1 MNALHR
7 LSDLL
12 LIREHERGL
21 VLHYVLLF
29 FLLGA
34 GLALGRGSVDALFLK
49 RFGFEYLPLMYG
61 VLSVF
66 MATLSLGYA
75 AWVDRLPSER
85 FFQILLGLL
94 AAMLVGCWALMQF
107 EEMRGVYPFYFL
119 LYELASELLLL
130 HATLYMCQNLETQ
143 QLKRLSPLIFAG
155 AQAGTMSGGLFLALT
170 ARAVGVTNMLLV
182 WMALIGAC
190 TALLYGRHRRI
201 GISPFFSPGRK
212 GRGGLRQAIDQVTT
226 GVRFFRR
233 SDLARASSFA
243 LFFMV
248 MAFFIMSYAV
258 SRIYAQTFPDADALG
273 SFYGWLTAFT
283 SASALLI
290 QLIVTNRLLQ
300 RFGVKKVNFVF
311 PAAAVLSYAALL
323 ASFTLPSAIL
333 ASITKDAINPA
344 VRRPARNLYQ
354 NALQESM
361 QGRIRALSVALV
373 MPAALLAVSVLLAL
387 AQRSFEPA
395 YFLAAG
401 FAACLLYVFFKLRVN
416 RAYDSTLMATLRER
430 LFLPRHALAKITA
443 DGGRELYRE
452 LVRGAQSADEE
463 VSLAYAHLLVEA
475 FPDRAAPVILRRM
488 ESGSI
493 AFRDKSLHSLADCGG
508 NFSGALLGL
517 LDIADDD
524 RLRAKLLNML
534 FARREPSAMDRVAP
548 CLAAANPEQVAAGIR
563 GVYSYGIAELEPEA
577 HRQWERLLTGT
588 TENELI
594 AGLTLLAHRPDSVL
608 SSHLPRLLT
617 HDCLPVCKAALDA
630 LAQLPVD
637 AVPNVESV
645 LQRLYDAGDVGV
657 REACVHSYRALPRE
671 SRRSRCFEALEDG
684 HPRVREAALGL
695 LLGGDAA
702 EIDEM
707 VAWLSGN
714 RGSPRAQQAALDA
727 LSERQPPREVLA
739 RLADAKVQDAE
750 IYAAIAAQLAR
761 ERPDPPDAEKLLR
774 IVLGERRAQMIDLA
788 LAAMGNLEN
797 PLDVATI
804 RAGLASADR
813 RFRGQAA
820 EALRGLGNR
829 ALAERLGRLLDGA
842 TGPAAAFAG
851 TREAMAWLDKS
862 ADAWLAECAR
872 HAAPA
877 GGY

>member
-1 MNALHR
+1 MKPLHR

-94 AAMLVGCWALMQF
+94 AAMLVGCWALMHVQA
-107 EEMRGVYPFYFL
+107 MRGVYPFYFL

-130 HATLYMCQNLETQ
+130 HATLYMGQNLETQ

-155 AQAGTMSGGLFLALT
+155 AQAGTMSGGLFLALS
-170 ARAVGVTNMLLV
+170 AKAVGVTNMLLV
-182 WMALIGAC
+182 WTALIGAC
-190 TALLYGRHRRI
+190 TALLYLRHRRI

-212 GRGGLRQAIDQVTT
+212 GRGGLRQSIDQVTT

-233 SDLARASSFA
+233 SELARASSFA

-258 SRIYAQTFPDADALG
+258 SRIYAKAFPDADALG

-283 SASALLI
+283 SGSALLI
-290 QLIVTNRLLQ
+290 QLLVTNRLLQ
-300 RFGVKKVNFVF
+300 RFGVKTVNFVF
-311 PAAAVLSYAALL
+311 PTAAILSYAALL

-333 ASITKDAINPA
+333 ASVTKDAINPA

-387 AQRSFEPA
+387 AQRSFQPS
-395 YFLAAG
+395 YFLVAG
-401 FAACLLYVFFKLRVN
+401 LAACLLYGYFKLRVN

-430 LFLPRHALAKITA
+430 LFLPRHTLAEITA
-443 DGGRELYRE
+443 DGGHELYRE
-452 LVRGAQSADEE
+452 LVRGAQSPDED
-463 VSLAYAHLLVEA
+463 VSLAYAHLLAEA
-475 FPDRAAPVILRRM
+475 FPERAAPVILRRM

-493 AFRDKSLHSLADCGG
+493 AFRDESLRALAGCVG
-508 NFSGALLGL
+508 NFSGALLRL

-524 RLRAKLLNML
+524 RLRARLLDLL
-534 FARREPSAMDRVAP
+534 FAQREPGAQDRVAA
-548 CLAAANPEQVAAGIR
+548 CLAAANPELVAAGVR

-577 HRQWERLLTGT
+577 HRQWDRLLTGT
-588 TENELI
+588 AETELI
-594 AGLTLLAHRPDSVL
+594 AGLALLAHRPDSAL
-608 SSHLPRLLT
+608 SRHLPRLLA
-617 HDCLPVCKAALDA
+617 HDRLPVCKAALDA
-630 LAQLPVD
+630 LARLPVD
-637 AVPNVESV
+637 AVPNVEAV
-645 LQRLYDAGDVGV
+645 LKRLYDTGSVDVRV
-657 REACVHSYRALPRE
+657 ACVHSYRTLPQE
-671 SRRSRCFEALEDG
+671 TSRRRCFEALEDA
-684 HPRVREAALGL
+684 HPQVRDAALAL
-695 LLGGDAA
+695 LLDGGDGAVA
-702 EIDEM
+702 EM
-707 VAWLSGN
+707 VDWLSGN
-714 RGSPRAQQAALDA
+714 RASPRAQLAALDA
-727 LSERQPPREVLA
+727 LSERQPPRELLA
-739 RLADAKVQDAE
+739 RLAEAKVHNAE
-750 IYAAIAAQLAR
+750 MYAAIAALLAR
-761 ERPDPPDAEKLLR
+761 ERPDPDDAEKLLS
-774 IVLGERRAQMIDLA
+774 ILLGERRAQMIDLA

-820 EALRGLGNR
+820 EALRGLR
-829 ALAERLGRLLDGA
+829 HRTLAERLGRLLDGA
-842 TGPAAAFAG
+842 TGPAATFAG
-851 TREAMAWLDKS
+851 TREAIAWLDQS

-872 HAAPA
+872 HAARA
-877 GGY
+877 H

>member
-1 MNALHR
+1 MKLLHR
-7 LSDLL
+7 LSGLL

-94 AAMLVGCWALMQF
+94 AAMLVGCWALMHV
-107 EEMRGVYPFYFL
+107 EAMRGVYPFYFL

-130 HATLYMCQNLETQ
+130 HATLYMGQNLETQ

-155 AQAGTMSGGLFLALT
+155 AQAGTMSGGLFLALS
-170 ARAVGVTNMLLV
+170 AKAVGVTNMLLV
-182 WMALIGAC
+182 WTALIGAC
-190 TALLYGRHRRI
+190 TALLYLRHRRI

-212 GRGGLRQAIDQVTT
+212 GRGGLRQSIEQVTT

-233 SDLARASSFA
+233 SELARASSFA

-258 SRIYAQTFPDADALG
+258 SRIYAKAFPDADALG

-283 SASALLI
+283 SGSALLI
-290 QLIVTNRLLQ
+290 QLLVTNRLLQ
-300 RFGVKKVNFVF
+300 RFGVKTVNFVF
-311 PAAAVLSYAALL
+311 PSAAIVSYAALL
-323 ASFTLPSAIL
+323 SSFTLPSAIL

-387 AQRSFEPA
+387 AQRSFQPV
-395 YFLAAG
+395 YFLVAG
-401 FAACLLYVFFKLRVN
+401 LAACLLYGYFKLRVN

-430 LFLPRHALAKITA
+430 LFLPRHALAEITA
-443 DGGRELYRE
+443 DGGHELYRE
-452 LVRGAQSADEE
+452 LVRGAQSPDED
-463 VSLAYAHLLVEA
+463 VSLAYAHLLAEA
-475 FPDRAAPVILRRM
+475 FPKRAAPVILRRM
-488 ESGSI
+488 ESSSI
-493 AFRDKSLHSLADCGG
+493 AHRDESLRALAGCVGD
-508 NFSGALLGL
+508 FSGPLLRL

-524 RLRAKLLNML
+524 GLRAKLLDVL
-534 FARREPSAMDRVAP
+534 FAQCEPSAKDRVAA
-548 CLAAANPEQVAAGIR
+548 CLAAAHPELVAAGVR
-563 GVYSYGIAELEPEA
+563 GVYSYAIAELEPEA
-577 HRQWERLLTGT
+577 HRQWERMLTGT
-588 TENELI
+588 TERELI
-594 AGLTLLAHRPDSVL
+594 AGLALLEHRPDSAL
-608 SSHLPRLLT
+608 SAHLPRLLA
-617 HDCLPVCKAALDA
+617 HDRLPVCKAALDA
-630 LAQLPVD
+630 AARLPVD
-637 AVPNVESV
+637 AVPDIEAVV
-645 LQRLYDAGDVGV
+645 RRLYGTGQVDVRV
-657 REACVHSYRALPRE
+657 ACVHSYRTLPRE
-671 SRRSRCFEALEDG
+671 TCRRRCLEALEDA
-684 HPRVREAALGL
+684 HPQVRDAALAL
-695 LLGGDAA
+695 LLDGGPGAVA
-702 EIDEM
+702 GM
-707 VAWLSGN
+707 VEWLSGN
-714 RGSPRAQQAALDA
+714 GGSPRAQLAALDA
-727 LSERQPPREVLA
+727 LSERQPPRELLA
-739 RLADAKVQDAE
+739 RLAEAKVHDAE
-750 IYAAIAAQLAR
+750 TYAAIAALLAR
-761 ERPDPPDAEKLLR
+761 ERPDPGDAEKLLR
-774 IVLGERRAQMIDLA
+774 IVLEERRAQMIDLA

-804 RAGLASADR
+804 RAGLASVDR

-820 EALRGLGNR
+820 EALRGLR
-829 ALAERLGRLLDGA
+829 HRTLAERLGRLLDGA
-842 TGPAAAFAG
+842 AGPATTFAG
-851 TREAMAWLDKS
+851 TREAIVWLGES

-872 HAAPA
+872 HASPA
-877 GGY
+877 GAH